1 MIKKFLR
8 IIFWLS
14 LLTMLGS
21 LYVEHYGDPVANM
34 LTRNFWDSSLGIIAC
49 NLCWYIRIFSYP
61 TVFISA
67 VGLYTE
73 DKNVAKSNSI
83 LAFIAILFCV
93 YKYGLEMGMRTGGNN
108 SFICVTGATDCS
120 EAKPLYWG
128 FLSLSA
134 MWAIV
139 NGSIIY
145 CSSRILKSTS

>member
-73 DKNVAKSNSI
+73 DKNGYA
-83 LAFIAILFCV
+83 
-93 YKYGLEMGMRTGGNN
+93 
-108 SFICVTGATDCS
+108 
-120 EAKPLYWG
+120 
-128 FLSLSA
+128 
-134 MWAIV
+134 
-139 NGSIIY
+139 
-145 CSSRILKSTS
+145 SRGQ